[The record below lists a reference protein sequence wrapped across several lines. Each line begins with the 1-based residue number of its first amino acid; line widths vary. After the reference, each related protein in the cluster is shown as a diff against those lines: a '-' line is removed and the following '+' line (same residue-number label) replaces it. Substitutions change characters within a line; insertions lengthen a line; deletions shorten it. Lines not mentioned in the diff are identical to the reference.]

1 MKSSFPYQNH
11 QSISSSAMDGCVC
24 ATPGSVF
31 PSPYDLLFKALS
43 LIPLA
48 HYAALLL
55 SIILVF
61 LYNFLE
67 IHFLHDFRT
76 AFRGNPVK
84 LTYNASSELC
94 RSIVSQCH
102 VLRGRYLPT
111 LWLCSPHLQ
120 TAFLTFFGN
129 APRFTYK
136 RVLFCT
142 SDGGTIALDW
152 LLHSHV
158 NGDATDNLVETVPQ
172 KTDPAPILIVIPG
185 LTSDSDAPV
194 SCLWLYA
201 KHLVYKM
208 AKQGWNVVVTNHR
221 GLGGVQITSDCF
233 YNAGWTEDTRRIIDH
248 IHQEYP
254 DTPLYVVGT
263 SIGANVLV
271 KYLGEDGVNVPVL
284 GAVGVCSPWDL
295 TIGDRFISRKFA
307 QRVYDKALAFGL
319 IGYAKLYSRSIRD
332 FDNYVTC
339 IVGKFETVDT
349 YYRRSSSVNFVG
361 NVAVPLLCISA
372 LDDPVCT
379 REAIPWDECRMN
391 PNIVLAATEHGGH
404 LAYFQGLTA
413 RTMWWVRATSEF
425 LEVLRSSP
433 LKDRPKRVEPSS
445 TTSPLESKID
455 QVPFINVMDDGTV
468 AAVADIQKD
477 HAAEADPSNADDT
490 VKDDREAIISEE
502 EETSKDVA
510 TPKEMYHESN
520 PEPPSDQKLVSDL
533 IDPIKRQITQLRRH
547 SRTSIWLLSYIA
559 IVTTWPVLGSGL
571 LFFLRKRSRRRP
583 AVPSR

>member
-31 PSPYDLLFKALS
+31 PPPYDLLFKALS
-43 LIPLA
+43 LIPLP
-48 HYAALLL
+48 HYAAFIL

-67 IHFLHDFRT
+67 IHFLHDFRN

-111 LWLCSPHLQ
+111 IWLCSPHLQ

-158 NGDATDNLVETVPQ
+158 NGDATENLVETVPQ

-185 LTSDSDAPV
+185 LTSDSDAP
-194 SCLWLYA
+194 YA

-319 IGYAKLYSRSIRD
+319 IGYAKLHQSIISRLADWDSINMSRSIRD

-445 TTSPLESKID
+445 TTTPLESKID
-455 QVPFINVMDDGTV
+455 QVPFVNVMDDGTV

-477 HAAEADPSNADDT
+477 HTEADTSNADNT
-490 VKDDREAIISEE
+490 VKEE